1 MTDPLSTLTIV
12 TADHSHGL
20 TLSGYPKRG
29 VSVANLVILKTLKSI
44 SGTDIFGYDPKAP
57 EYLSLMQVALCDLWL
72 YQLFLICFRYATGP
86 GHKEDSWSLL
96 EEQKLHDK
104 DFRFTFD

>member
-29 VSVANLVILKTLKSI
+29 VFVANVVQTVILKTLKSI

-57 EYLSLMQVALCDLWL
+57 EYLSLM
-72 YQLFLICFRYATGP
+72 
-86 GHKEDSWSLL
+86 
-96 EEQKLHDK
+96 
-104 DFRFTFD
+104 